1 MSQKILLINPW
12 IYDFAAFNF
21 WVRPLGLLKVAEH
34 LSSFDVE
41 LSFIDCMDSF
51 EVKRY
56 GIGRFKTEQVE
67 KPHILKDIPRLYKRY
82 GISIS
87 EFVERLKASSPVDAA
102 MLTCVMSYWYP
113 GVQKAVE
120 IIREMLGSVPVVL
133 GGIYATL
140 YTEHAYE
147 NSGADLAHKG
157 RIDSIDSA
165 LHDLGIRIKRK
176 RDQIPYYRLNLYNKY
191 PFAPLL
197 TSEGCPFK
205 CSYCASGL
213 LIDKYYRLPH
223 DEVLKEIKELCGIG
237 VCDYAFY
244 DDALL
249 VEPENHI
256 KPILRTLIEE
266 GFKGRFHCPN
276 GLHARFIDEETATLM
291 KAANFR
297 TIRLGLET
305 VNPERQKGTGNKV
318 NNNDVERA
326 VRLLKKKGFSK
337 KEIGVYI
344 MYGLP
349 GQDIKELKDSI
360 NFLKSLD
367 VRIHL
372 TEFSPIRSTQLWNKL
387 MRMGHIN
394 DNLDPLL
401 TNNTI
406 FSYLYSGY
414 DIDEIYKIK
423 IEVKE
428 FNLKVEAYPNHL

>member
-1 MSQKILLINPW
+1 MSRKILLINPW

-21 WVRPLGLLKVAEH
+21 WIKPLGLLKVAEH
-34 LSSFDVE
+34 LSTFDVE
-41 LSFIDCMDSF
+41 LSLIDCTDSF

-56 GIGRFKTEQVE
+56 GIGRFKTKQVE
-67 KPHILKDIPRLYKRY
+67 KPGILKDIPRFYKRY

-87 EFVERLKASSPVDAA
+87 QFVERLKAIPPVDAV

-113 GVQKAVE
+113 GIQKTVE
-120 IIREMLGSVPVVL
+120 IIREILGNVPVVL

-140 YTEHAYE
+140 YEEHARE
-147 NSGADLAHKG
+147 NSGADFIYKG
-157 RIDSIDSA
+157 KTDRINSA
-165 LHDLGIRIKRK
+165 LYDLGIKIGTKRK
-176 RDQIPYYRLNLYNKY
+176 RVPYYKLNLYNEY

-197 TSEGCPFK
+197 TSEGCPFG

-213 LIDKYYRLPH
+213 LTDKYHRFPH
-223 DEVLKEIKELCGIG
+223 GEILKEIEGLFKIG
-237 VCDYAFY
+237 VRDIAFY

-249 VEPENHI
+249 FDSENHI
-256 KPILRTLIEE
+256 KPILKGLIEE
-266 GFKGRFHCPN
+266 GFNVRFHCPN
-276 GLHARFIDEETATLM
+276 GLNARFINEETAALM
-291 KAANFR
+291 KQANFK

-305 VNPERQKGTGNKV
+305 VDSERQKATGGKV
-318 NNNDVERA
+318 NNKDMERA
-326 VRLLKKKGFSK
+326 VRFLKKEGFSK

-349 GQDIKELKDSI
+349 GLDIKELKNSI

-372 TEFSPIRSTQLWNKL
+372 TEFSPIRGTRSWDELVL
-387 MRMGHIN
+387 MGLIN

-401 TNNTI
+401 TNNTV

-414 DIDEIYKIK
+414 DADEISRIK
-423 IEVKE
+423 INVKE
-428 FNLKVEAYPNHL
+428 FNAK

>member
-1 MSQKILLINPW
+1 MRRKILLINPW

-21 WVRPLGLLKVAEH
+21 WVRPLGILKVAEH
-34 LSSFDVE
+34 LSAYDVE

-56 GIGRFKTEQVE
+56 GTGRFKTEQVE
-67 KPHILKDIPRLYKRY
+67 KPHILKDILRLYKRY
-82 GISIS
+82 GISIA
-87 EFVERLKASSPVDAA
+87 EFVERLNACSPVDAV
-102 MLTCVMSYWYP
+102 MLTCIMSYWYP

-120 IIREMLGSVPVVL
+120 IMREILGSVPVVL

-140 YTEHAYE
+140 YTEHACE
-147 NSGADLAHKG
+147 NSGADFAHKG
-157 RIDSIDSA
+157 KIARIDSA
-165 LHDLGIRIKRK
+165 LYDLGIKIKRK
-176 RDQIPYYRLNLYNKY
+176 RDRVPYYRLNLYNKY

-197 TSEGCPFK
+197 TSEGCPFR
-205 CSYCASGL
+205 CPYCASGL
-213 LIDKYYRLPH
+213 LTDRYHGLPNS
-223 DEVLKEIKELCGIG
+223 EVLKEVKELSGIG
-237 VCDYAFY
+237 VRDYAFY

-249 VEPENHI
+249 FEPENHI
-256 KPILRTLIEE
+256 KPILRGLIEE
-266 GFKGRFHCPN
+266 GLNARFHCPN
-276 GLHARFIDEETATLM
+276 GLHARFIDEETAALM

-305 VNPERQKGTGNKV
+305 VNPERQEAAGAKV
-318 NNNDVERA
+318 NNKDIEEA

-349 GQDIKELKDSI
+349 GEDIEELKDGI

-372 TEFSPIRSTQLWNKL
+372 TEFSPIRGTRSWNEL
-387 MRMGHIN
+387 MQMGLIN
-394 DNLDPLL
+394 DKLDPLL

-414 DIDEIYKIK
+414 DTDEIYKIK
-423 IEVKE
+423 IDVKK
-428 FNLKVEAYPNHL
+428 FNAG